1 MPSPGKCGS
10 RKILHGGHSC
20 MPIKI
25 GLFRNSP
32 NLTGLSYSQ
41 AWSRCT
47 KMSTT
52 LPAATQK
59 SWEISEGHST
69 IFSIPSTFKLW
80 DTSILL
86 YSGFFTIFFLNLF
99 FQGVI
104 NRLAA
109 NNNDML
115 AILTSK
121 ADLEESLHKEQ
132 GRTKRLEAQLEA
144 ERSKRKQLQTD
155 LVKAQ
160 KESFHLAQ
168 VVT

>member
-1 MPSPGKCGS
+1 MRYIYYMVC
-10 RKILHGGHSC
+10 
-20 MPIKI
+20 
-25 GLFRNSP
+25 
-32 NLTGLSYSQ
+32 
-41 AWSRCT
+41 
-47 KMSTT
+47 
-52 LPAATQK
+52 
-59 SWEISEGHST
+59 
-69 IFSIPSTFKLW
+69 
-80 DTSILL
+80 
-86 YSGFFTIFFLNLF
+86 FFTIFLLNLF

-115 AILTSK
+115 ALLTSK

-132 GRTKRLEAQLEA
+132 GRTKKLEAQLEA

>member
-1 MPSPGKCGS
+1 MKNELCYYRECAFDYFS
-10 RKILHGGHSC
+10 L
-20 MPIKI
+20 
-25 GLFRNSP
+25 NS
-32 NLTGLSYSQ
+32 
-41 AWSRCT
+41 
-47 KMSTT
+47 
-52 LPAATQK
+52 
-59 SWEISEGHST
+59 
-69 IFSIPSTFKLW
+69 IFQS
-80 DTSILL
+80 
-86 YSGFFTIFFLNLF
+86 
-99 FQGVI
+99 VI

-115 AILTSK
+115 ALLTSK